1 MSAKIVVLT
10 PVKNEEWILEQF
22 LSVTSQFADLII
34 VADQGSTDDS
44 RSICSKFSKVH
55 LIRNESESYDEAGRQ
70 QLLIQTARQL
80 VDGQRILLALDA
92 DELLAADSLNSPGW
106 RTMLGAE
113 PGTVL
118 FFEKPNLYLSSE
130 MCLRYSVDFAG
141 GYVDD
146 GFEHSPK
153 KVHSIRIPTPKHA
166 PRLSLPDVK
175 FLHYALVRPQAQ
187 AAKMRM
193 YSVIENVLGT
203 KTLFERRRYYDS
215 KANYELGGRL
225 EQTDKAWFEGWER
238 LGIDV
243 RTIEDPGAYWQDR
256 ETAKHLREH
265 GARKFWFDDIWAVDW
280 NALSHVNGRQPI
292 RPPPRILRHIT
303 NLTFRCLSLAA
314 TLKQRLTR

>member
-1 MSAKIVVLT
+1 MSAKIIVLT

-55 LIRNESESYDEAGRQ
+55 LISNESESYDEAGRQ
-70 QLLIQTARQL
+70 QLLIETARQL
-80 VDGQRILLALDA
+80 VDGQRIFLALDA

-106 RTMLGAE
+106 QAMLVAE

-118 FFEKPNLYLSSE
+118 VFEKPNLYMSSE
-130 MCLRYSVDFAG
+130 MCLRYPVDFPG

-146 GFEHSPK
+146 GYEHSPK

-175 FLHYALVRPQAQ
+175 FLHYALLRPQAQ

-193 YSVIENVLGT
+193 YSVVENILGT

-215 KANYELGGRL
+215 KANYELAGKL
-225 EQTDKAWFEGWER
+225 EQTNRERFAEWEKR
-238 LGIDV
+238 GIDV
-243 RTIEDPGAYWQDR
+243 RTIKDQGVYWQDH

-265 GARKFWFDDIWAVDW
+265 GARKFWFDDIWTVDW
-280 NALSHVNGRQPI
+280 NALSHGSEHQTI
-292 RPPPRILRHIT
+292 SPPPPIVRHT
-303 NLTFRCLSLAA
+303 TDLTFRLLFLAA
-314 TLKQRLTR
+314 ALKRKMIG